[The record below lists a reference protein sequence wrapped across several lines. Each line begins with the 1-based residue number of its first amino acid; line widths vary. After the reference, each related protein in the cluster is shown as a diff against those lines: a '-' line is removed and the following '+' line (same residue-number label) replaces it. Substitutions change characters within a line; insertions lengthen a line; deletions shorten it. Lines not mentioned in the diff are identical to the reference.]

1 MDDDKTRCCGDCAL
15 CVHTYIG
22 SECGLTDKMKEKAFN
37 NSVQAEIEAAK
48 LRELYDRLDDEVT
61 PYEMEVKRVAKG
73 IRLVTI
79 SCDESNKDYFSTL
92 LYGYKS

>member
-1 MDDDKTRCCGDCAL
+1 
-15 CVHTYIG
+15 
-22 SECGLTDKMKEKAFN
+22 MKDGAFN

-48 LRELYDRLDDEVT
+48 LREVYDRLDDEAT
-61 PYEMEVKRVAKG
+61 PYEMGVKRVAKG

-79 SCDESNKDYFSTL
+79 SCDESDKDYFRNL

>member
-1 MDDDKTRCCGDCAL
+1 
-15 CVHTYIG
+15 
-22 SECGLTDKMKEKAFN
+22 MKDGAFN
-37 NSVQAEIEAAK
+37 NSVQAEIEAAR
-48 LRELYDRLDDEVT
+48 LRELYDRLDNEEK
-61 PYEMEVKRVAKG
+61 PYAMVIKKVAKG

>member
-1 MDDDKTRCCGDCAL
+1 
-15 CVHTYIG
+15 
-22 SECGLTDKMKEKAFN
+22 MKDEAFN

-79 SCDESNKDYFSTL
+79 SCDESNKDYFQ
-92 LYGYKS
+92 YPAVWI

>member
-1 MDDDKTRCCGDCAL
+1 
-15 CVHTYIG
+15 
-22 SECGLTDKMKEKAFN
+22 MKDGAFS

-61 PYEMEVKRVAKG
+61 PYAMVIKKVAKG

-92 LYGYKS
+92 LYGYTS

>member
-1 MDDDKTRCCGDCAL
+1 
-15 CVHTYIG
+15 
-22 SECGLTDKMKEKAFN
+22 MKDKAFN

-79 SCDESNKDYFSTL
+79 FCDESNKDYFSTL
-92 LYGYKS
+92 LYGYTS

>member
-1 MDDDKTRCCGDCAL
+1 
-15 CVHTYIG
+15 
-22 SECGLTDKMKEKAFN
+22 MKDKAFN

-61 PYEMEVKRVAKG
+61 PYEMEVKRLAKG

-79 SCDESNKDYFSTL
+79 SCDESNKDYFNAM